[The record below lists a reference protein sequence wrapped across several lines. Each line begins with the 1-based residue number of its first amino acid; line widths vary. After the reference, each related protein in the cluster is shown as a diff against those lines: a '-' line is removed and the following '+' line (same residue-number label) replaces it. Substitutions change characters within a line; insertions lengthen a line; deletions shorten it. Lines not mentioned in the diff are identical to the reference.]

1 MYFFIKVNDNYIYQY
16 SWSSASSTSVMKIN
30 YLTLDANVDCER
42 LPRVYVLKAL
52 EEISMKLH
60 KRRIMV
66 NVNDWTP
73 RAYPTVN
80 FSKRFPY
87 YCVSKGERERKGEI
101 SSRHTGFIFVKSFLF
116 ICKIKWDYRS
126 QPIISCDARR
136 HLPWGIHL
144 SIDFVLLRTFRY
156 VQTIDEPTVFPF
168 FFLWDWCCN

>member
-16 SWSSASSTSVMKIN
+16 SRSSVSSTSVMMIN
-30 YLTLDANVDCER
+30 YLTLDANVDYER
-42 LPRVYVLKAL
+42 LPCVYVLKAL

-66 NVNDWTP
+66 NVNDWTL
-73 RAYPTVN
+73 RAYPAVN

-87 YCVSKGERERKGEI
+87 FCVSKGEGERKGGI

-116 ICKIKWDYRS
+116 ICKTKWDYRS
-126 QPIISCDARR
+126 QPIISCDGRR

-144 SIDFVLLRTFRY
+144 SVDFVLLRTNRIF
-156 VQTIDEPTVFPF
+156 FFF
-168 FFLWDWCCN
+168 FFLERLAYLD